1 MWGIQM
7 LRSWDLNLHITKSSG
22 VVVYLQIAQQ
32 IIDEI
37 QRGRLVPSAAMPGT
51 RELAEKLNVNRKT
64 IVLAYDELIAQGWLT
79 TESRRGTFVSA
90 KLPHF
95 SPPNQRNIDLKK
107 HVNVTPAPAL
117 AKYASTIEAENFAH
131 LIDFNDGI
139 PDTRLIPF
147 ETISK
152 AFRHALIEPIRS
164 NKLGYGD
171 PKGMLSLRHALSDM
185 LNMERGLSVDIDNIC
200 IARGSQMGIFLAA
213 RVLAKPN
220 EYVVVENLSYP
231 PAREAFRS
239 CGAKILTV
247 GLDQNGINVDELE
260 ALCKKYP
267 ISAIYVTPHHQFP
280 TTVMMT
286 AERRLKLLMLAEQYG
301 FVIVEDDYDHEFHFH
316 HHPVFPLAS
325 TNHDSRVI
333 YVGSLSKVL
342 APGLR
347 VGYLVAS
354 KEIIDQCAS
363 EVMLIDRQGNSVTEL
378 AVAAL
383 LESGEIKRHIR
394 RTLKVY
400 NERRNVLIDL
410 LQNELGEFVNF
421 DSPNGGLAIWLRL
434 NDGIEINN
442 LVKNALLEK
451 VKILPGSLFSESDVN
466 INGIR
471 LGFGS
476 LNANELTTGVHRLK
490 KAFIFR

>member
-1 MWGIQM
+1 M
-7 LRSWDLNLHITKSSG
+7 RRTWDLNLHVTKSSG
-22 VVVYLQIAQQ
+22 LVAYLQIAQQ

-37 QRGRLVPSAAMPGT
+37 QRGRLVPSTTMPGT
-51 RELAEKLNVNRKT
+51 RWLADNLKVNRKT

-95 SPPNQRNIDLKK
+95 LQPSKSSVDAKK
-107 HVNVTPAPAL
+107 NNNPAL
-117 AKYASTIEAENFAH
+117 PPVLEMYDSVNEVDSLNPVIE
-131 LIDFNDGI
+131 FNDGI
-139 PDTRLIPF
+139 PDSRLIPF
-147 ETISK
+147 ETLSK
-152 AFRHALIEPIRS
+152 AFRHALIAPVRT
-164 NKLGYGD
+164 NKLGYGN
-171 PKGMLSLRHALSDM
+171 PRGVLSLRQAIAEM
-185 LNMERGLSVDIDNIC
+185 LNLERGLNVEIDNIC

-213 RVLAKPN
+213 RVLTKPN
-220 EYVVVENLSYP
+220 KYVVVEELSYP

-247 GLDQNGINVDELE
+247 GLDHDGIDVHALE
-260 ALCKKYP
+260 ILCKQYP
-267 ISAIYVTPHHQFP
+267 ITAIYVTPHHQFP

-286 AERRLKLLMLAEQYG
+286 AERRLKLLLLAEQYD
-301 FVIVEDDYDHEFHFH
+301 FMIVEDDYDHEFHFH

-325 TNHDSRVI
+325 TNHADRVI

-354 KEIIDQCAS
+354 NDIINQCAA

-383 LESGEIKRHIR
+383 MESGEIKRHIR
-394 RTLKVY
+394 RTLKTY
-400 NERRNVLIDL
+400 NERRNILIEL
-410 LQNELGEFVNF
+410 LKSELAGFVNF
-421 DSPNGGLAIWLRL
+421 DPPNGGLAIWLRL
-434 NDGIEINN
+434 NDDLDISQF
-442 LVKNALLEK
+442 VQNALQEK
-451 VKILPGSLFSESDVN
+451 VTVLPASLFSEARQN
-466 INGIR
+466 INAIR

-476 LNANELTTGVHRLK
+476 HNVTELTTGIQRLK
-490 KAFIFR
+490 RAFNNKDFI

>member
-1 MWGIQM
+1 M

-37 QRGRLVPSAAMPGT
+37 QRGRLAPSAAMPGT
-51 RELAEKLNVNRKT
+51 RELAEQLQVNRKT
-64 IVLAYDELIAQGWLT
+64 IVMAYDELIAQGWLT

-90 KLPHF
+90 KLPIF
-95 SPPNQRNIDLKK
+95 SPRSQPNIDLKQR
-107 HVNVTPAPAL
+107 VNESAEPLL
-117 AKYASTIEAENFAH
+117 AKYAATLETEHTDH

-171 PKGMLSLRHALSDM
+171 PKGMPGLRHALVEM
-185 LNMERGLSVDIDNIC
+185 LNMERGLNVDVDNIC

-213 RVLAKPN
+213 RVLSKPDQ
-220 EYVVVENLSYP
+220 YVVVENLSYP

-247 GLDQNGINVDELE
+247 GLDQNGINVEELE
-260 ALCKKYP
+260 VLCQKYP

-286 AERRLKLLMLAEQYG
+286 AERRLKLLMLAEQYD
-301 FVIVEDDYDHEFHFH
+301 FMIVEDDYDHEFHFH

-325 TNHDSRVI
+325 TAHSGRVI

-354 KEIIDQCAS
+354 KEIINQCAS

-378 AVAAL
+378 AVATL

-394 RTLKVY
+394 RTLKIY
-400 NERRNVLIDL
+400 NERRDILIDL
-410 LQNELGEFVNF
+410 LRNELEEFVNF
-421 DSPNGGLAIWLRL
+421 ESPSGGLAIWLRL
-434 NDGIEINN
+434 NEGIEINR
-442 LVKNALLEK
+442 LVQKALQEK
-451 VKILPGSLFSESDVN
+451 IKILPASLFSESDIN
-466 INGIR
+466 NNGIR

-476 LNANELTTGVHRLK
+476 LNPHELAAGVCRLK
-490 KAFIFR
+490 RACSYQ

>member
-1 MWGIQM
+1 M

-37 QRGRLVPSAAMPGT
+37 QRGRLPPSAAMPGT
-51 RELAEKLNVNRKT
+51 RELAEKLKVNRKT
-64 IVLAYDELIAQGWLT
+64 IILAYDELIAQGWLT

-95 SPPNQRNIDLKK
+95 SPPNQGNSDLKQR
-107 HVNVTPAPAL
+107 VAETSIPIL
-117 AKYASTIEAENFAH
+117 AKYASTIAVENLAH
-131 LIDFNDGI
+131 MIDFNDGI

-171 PKGMLSLRHALSDM
+171 PRGMLRLRQTLSEM
-185 LNMERGLSVDIDNIC
+185 LNMERGLSVNIDNIC

-213 RVLAKPN
+213 RVLAKPS

-286 AERRLKLLMLAEQYG
+286 AERRLKLLMLAEQYD

-354 KEIIDQCAS
+354 KEFIDQCAS

-378 AVAAL
+378 AVTAL
-383 LESGEIKRHIR
+383 LASGEIKRHIR

-410 LQNELGEFVNF
+410 LENELGEFINF
-421 DSPNGGLAIWLRL
+421 DPPNGGLAIWLRL
-434 NDGIEINN
+434 NGDIDMNK

-451 VKILPGSLFSESDVN
+451 VKFLPGALFSESDAKN
-466 INGIR
+466 NGIR

-476 LNANELTTGVHRLK
+476 LNASELTMGVHRLK
-490 KAFIFR
+490 RAFISR

>member
-1 MWGIQM
+1 M

-37 QRGRLVPSAAMPGT
+37 QRGRLAPSAAMPGT
-51 RELAEKLNVNRKT
+51 RELAENLHVNRKT
-64 IVLAYDELIAQGWLT
+64 IVLAYEELIAQGWLT

-95 SPPNQRNIDLKK
+95 SPPHQINKDLKK
-107 HVNVTPAPAL
+107 SENEIPAPVL
-117 AKYASTIEAENFAH
+117 AKYASTIEAENTTH

-152 AFRHALIEPIRS
+152 AFRHALIEPIRT

-171 PKGMLSLRHALSDM
+171 PKGMLNLRRGIAEM
-185 LNMERGLSVDIDNIC
+185 LNMERGLNVDIENIC

-213 RVLAKPN
+213 RVLAKPT

-247 GLDQNGINVDELE
+247 GLDQNGINVNELE

-267 ISAIYVTPHHQFP
+267 VSAIYVTPHHQFP

-286 AERRLKLLMLAEQYG
+286 AERRLKLLMLAEQYD

-325 TNHDSRVI
+325 TNHAGRVI

-354 KEIIDQCAS
+354 KEIIDKCAS

-400 NERRNVLIDL
+400 NERRNVLINL
-410 LQNELGEFVNF
+410 LQNELGEYVNF

-451 VKILPGSLFSESDVN
+451 VKVLPGSLFSESDTN

-476 LNANELTTGVHRLK
+476 LNVNELTTGVHRLK
-490 KAFIFR
+490 IAFNFR

>member
-1 MWGIQM
+1 M

-22 VVVYLQIAQQ
+22 LVVYLQIAQQ
-32 IIDEI
+32 IMDEI

-51 RELAEKLNVNRKT
+51 RELAESLKVNRKT

-90 KLPHF
+90 KLPLF
-95 SPPNQRNIDLKK
+95 SPPKQTNRDSKQRVTALPD
-107 HVNVTPAPAL
+107 HVLEKYAL
-117 AKYASTIEAENFAH
+117 AIETDDTSH
-131 LIDFNDGI
+131 TIDFNDGI

-147 ETISK
+147 ETLSK
-152 AFRHALIEPIRS
+152 AFRHALIEPVRS

-171 PKGMLSLRHALSDM
+171 PKGMLSLRHAIAEM
-185 LNMERGLSVDIDNIC
+185 LNMERGLNVEIDNIC

-213 RVLAKPN
+213 RILAKPH

-247 GLDQNGINVDELE
+247 GLDNHGINVVELE
-260 ALCKKYP
+260 ELCKKYP
-267 ISAIYVTPHHQFP
+267 IRAIYVTPHHQFP

-286 AERRLKLLMLAEQYG
+286 AERRLKLLMLADQYD

-316 HHPVFPLAS
+316 YHPVFPLAS
-325 TNHDSRVI
+325 TNHAGRVI

-354 KEIIDQCAS
+354 KEIINQCAS

-383 LESGEIKRHIR
+383 MDSGEIKRHIR

-410 LQNELGEFVNF
+410 LQNELGQFVNF
-421 DSPNGGLAIWLRL
+421 DPPNGGLAIWLRL
-434 NDGIEINN
+434 NDGIDMNK
-442 LVKNALLEK
+442 LVQKALLEK
-451 VKILPGSLFSESDVN
+451 VRILPGSLFSESIVN
-466 INGIR
+466 VNGIR

-476 LNANELTTGVHRLK
+476 LNATELATGIRRLK
-490 KAFIFR
+490 RAFAA

>member
-1 MWGIQM
+1 M
-7 LRSWDLNLHITKSSG
+7 LRSWDLNLRITKSSG
-22 VVVYLQIAQQ
+22 LVVYLQIAQQ

-51 RELAEKLNVNRKT
+51 RELAESLKVNRKT
-64 IVLAYDELIAQGWLT
+64 VVLAYDELIAQGWLT
-79 TESRRGTFVSA
+79 TENRRGTFVSA

-95 SPPNQRNIDLKK
+95 SPLSGNNK
-107 HVNVTPAPAL
+107 PAKPRTIEKSVPML
-117 AKYASTIEAENFAH
+117 EKYALTIEAEDITQA
-131 LIDFNDGI
+131 IDFNDGI
-139 PDTRLIPF
+139 PDSRLIPF
-147 ETISK
+147 ETLSK
-152 AFRHALIEPIRS
+152 AFRHALIAPVRS

-171 PKGMLSLRHALSDM
+171 PKGMLSLRHAIADM

-247 GLDQNGINVDELE
+247 SLDDYGINVNELE
-260 ALCKKYP
+260 ELCKKYP

-286 AERRLKLLMLAEQYG
+286 AERRLKLLMLAEQYD

-325 TNHDSRVI
+325 TNHAGRVI

-354 KEIIDQCAS
+354 KEIINQCAS

-378 AVAAL
+378 AVATL
-383 LESGEIKRHIR
+383 MESGEIKRHIR

-400 NERRNVLIDL
+400 NERRNILIDL
-410 LQNELGEFVNF
+410 LQDELDQFVNF
-421 DSPNGGLAIWLRL
+421 DPPNGGLAIWLRL
-434 NDGIEINN
+434 NDGIDMNK
-442 LVKNALLEK
+442 LVQKALLEK
-451 VKILPGSLFSESDVN
+451 VRILPGALFSESPAN

-476 LNANELTTGVHRLK
+476 LNTKELATGIQRLK
-490 KAFIFR
+490 RAFNA

>member
-1 MWGIQM
+1 M

-37 QRGRLVPSAAMPGT
+37 QRGRLVPSAAMPGS
-51 RELAEKLNVNRKT
+51 RELAESLKVNRKT

-90 KLPHF
+90 NLPHF
-95 SPPNQRNIDLKK
+95 SSSHQSNKNLKQG
-107 HVNVTPAPAL
+107 VTETQTPVL
-117 AKYASTIEAENFAH
+117 AKYASTIEAENICHF
-131 LIDFNDGI
+131 IDFNDGI

-171 PKGMLSLRHALSDM
+171 PKGMLNLRHAIAEM
-185 LNMERGLSVDIDNIC
+185 LNMERGLNVDVDHIC

-213 RVLAKPN
+213 RVLAKAN

-239 CGAKILTV
+239 CGATILTV
-247 GLDQNGINVDELE
+247 GVDQHGINVNELE
-260 ALCKKYP
+260 VLCKQYP

-286 AERRLKLLMLAEQYG
+286 AERRLKLLMLAEQYD

-325 TNHDSRVI
+325 SNHAGRVI

-354 KEIIDQCAS
+354 KEIINQCAS
-363 EVMLIDRQGNSVTEL
+363 EVLLIDRQGNSVTEL

-383 LESGEIKRHIR
+383 MESGEIKRHIR

-410 LQNELGEFVNF
+410 LRNELNEFVNF

-434 NDGIEINN
+434 NDGIQINK
-442 LVKNALLEK
+442 LVQNALIEK
-451 VKILPGSLFSESDVN
+451 VKVLPASLFSESHLD
-466 INGIR
+466 INAIR

-476 LNANELTTGVHRLK
+476 LNTNELKTGIQRLK
-490 KAFIFR
+490 RAFGL